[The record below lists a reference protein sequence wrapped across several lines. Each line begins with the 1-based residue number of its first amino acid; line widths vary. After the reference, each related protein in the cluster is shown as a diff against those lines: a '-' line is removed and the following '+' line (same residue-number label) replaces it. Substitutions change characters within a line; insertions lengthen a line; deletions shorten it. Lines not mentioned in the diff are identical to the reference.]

1 MEDLK
6 MAGQAFSVLNNFS
19 SMKAQKDLY
28 FTNIGLNKSLAKLS
42 SGKRIVDAGDD
53 AAGLAI
59 ASSLKADGYALDQA
73 VRNANDGIAIIQI
86 ADGALNK
93 LSDLLMRAVTLAEQS
108 ASDTVGT
115 DEKATL
121 DVEYRELLNELNR
134 VVSVANFKGEQLFS
148 ATEAFTKGVYVG
160 DTQFESFITISI
172 GGTNG
177 AGTAALGLSDT
188 NATSFSGIAT
198 QSNAIQTMSLLQT
211 AIASIS
217 RFRGALGAQQN
228 RLINAV
234 GIIQIQSL
242 NIKAAESA
250 ITDANM
256 AEEIVN
262 MTKWQILMQ
271 SGMSSLAQANASSQM
286 VLQLL
291 R

>member
-1 MEDLK
+1 MS
-6 MAGQAFSVLNNFS
+6 GQSFSVLNNFS

-28 FTNIGLNKSLAKLS
+28 FTNIGLNKTLGKLS
-42 SGKRIVDAGDD
+42 SGKRIVDASDD

-59 ASSLKADGYALDQA
+59 ASSLKADAMALQQA

-93 LSDLLMRAVTLAEQS
+93 LSDLLLRAVTLAEQS

-115 DEKATL
+115 TEKQTL
-121 DVEYRELLNELNR
+121 NVEYREILDELDR
-134 VVSVANFKGEQLFS
+134 VVSVANFKGEALFS
-148 ATEAFTKGVYVG
+148 VGAAFTKSVYVG
-160 DTQFESFITISI
+160 DTQFSSFITISI
-172 GGTNG
+172 GGASG
-177 AGTAALGLSDT
+177 AGTTALGLTST
-188 NATSFSGIAT
+188 GRASFSGIAT
-198 QSNAIQTMSLLQT
+198 ASSAIQTLSLLQT

-217 RFRGALGAQQN
+217 KWRGALGAQQN
-228 RLINAV
+228 RLVNAV
-234 GIIQIQSL
+234 GIIQIQEL
-242 NIKAAESA
+242 NIRAAEST

>member
-1 MEDLK
+1 MS
-6 MAGQAFSVLNNFS
+6 GQAFSVLSNFS
-19 SMKAQKDLY
+19 SMQAQKDLY
-28 FTNIGLNKSLAKLS
+28 TTNIGLNKTLGKLS
-42 SGKRIVDAGDD
+42 SGKRIVEAGDD

-59 ASSLKADGYALDQA
+59 ASSLEADGAALDQA

-93 LSDLLMRAVTLAEQS
+93 MNNLLLRAVTLAEQS

-115 DEKATL
+115 DEKAIL
-121 DVEYRELLNELNR
+121 NIEFQELMREIDR
-134 VVSVANFKGEQLFS
+134 VVSVANFKGEALFS
-148 ATEAFTKGVYVG
+148 GSGTFTKDIYVG
-160 DTQFESFITISI
+160 DTQVQSFITISI
-172 GGTNG
+172 GGG
-177 AGTAALGLSDT
+177 SGVGTTALGL
-188 NATSFSGIAT
+188 NASTVGTAVGARSALGDL
-198 QSNAIQTMSLLQT
+198 NT
-211 AIASIS
+211 AINSIAK
-217 RFRGALGAQQN
+217 FRGALGAQQN

-234 GIIQIQSL
+234 GIIQVQSL
-242 NIKAAESA
+242 NVKAAASS
-250 ITDANM
+250 IMDANM

>member
-1 MEDLK
+1 
-6 MAGQAFSVLNNFS
+6 MAGQAFSVLNNFA
-19 SMKAQKDLY
+19 SMKSQKDLY
-28 FTNIGLNKSLAKLS
+28 FTNLGLNKSLAKLS
-42 SGKRIVDAGDD
+42 SGKRIVEAADD

-59 ASSLKADGYALDQA
+59 AASLKADAFALDQA

-93 LSDLLMRAVTLAEQS
+93 LGDLLLRGVTLAEQS
-108 ASDTVGT
+108 ASDTVGVN
-115 DEKATL
+115 EKATL

-134 VVSVANFKGEQLFS
+134 VVSVANFKGENLFD
-148 ATEAFTKGVYVG
+148 AGQAFTKGVYVG

-172 GGTNG
+172 GGSNG
-177 AGTAALGLSDT
+177 AGTAALGLSNT
-188 NATSFSGIAT
+188 GSTSFSGIAT
-198 QSNAIQTMSLLQT
+198 QGTAIQTMSLLQT
-211 AIASIS
+211 AISSIS
-217 RFRGALGAQQN
+217 RWRGALGAQQN

-234 GIIQIQSL
+234 GIIQVQGL

>member
-1 MEDLK
+1 
-6 MAGQAFSVLNNFS
+6 MAGQAFSVISNFS
-19 SMKAQKDLY
+19 SMQAQKDLY
-28 FTNIGLNKSLAKLS
+28 MTNIGLNKTLGKLS
-42 SGKRIVDAGDD
+42 SGQRIVEAGDD

-59 ASSLKADGYALDQA
+59 ASSLKADGAALDQA

-93 LSDLLMRAVTLAEQS
+93 MNNLLLRGVTLAEQA

-115 DEKATL
+115 DEKAIL
-121 DVEYRELLNELNR
+121 DIEFQELMSEIDR
-134 VVSVANFKGEQLFS
+134 VVSVANFKGENLFS
-148 ATEAFTKGVYVG
+148 SSAEFTKSIYVG
-160 DTQFESFITISI
+160 DTQIESFITVSI
-172 GGTNG
+172 GGG
-177 AGTAALGLSDT
+177 SGVGTSALGLGSSDVTSQT
-188 NATSFSGIAT
+188 NAISALNT
-198 QSNAIQTMSLLQT
+198 LQT
-211 AIASIS
+211 AIASVAK
-217 RFRGALGAQQN
+217 FRGALGAQQN

-234 GIIQIQSL
+234 GIIQVQSL
-242 NIKAAESA
+242 NIKAAASS
-250 ITDANM
+250 IMDANM

>member
-1 MEDLK
+1 MS
-6 MAGQAFSVLNNFS
+6 GQSFSVLNNFS

-28 FTNIGLNKSLAKLS
+28 FTNIGLNKTLGKLS
-42 SGKRIVDAGDD
+42 SGKRIVDASDD

-59 ASSLKADGYALDQA
+59 ASSLKADAMALEQA
-73 VRNANDGIAIIQI
+73 VRNANDGIAIVQI

-93 LSDLLMRAVTLAEQS
+93 LNDLLLRAVTLAEQA

-121 DVEYRELLNELNR
+121 NVEYNEILNELDR
-134 VVSVANFKGEQLFS
+134 VVSVANFKGERLFS
-148 ATEAFTKGVYVG
+148 VGNAFTKGVYVG

-172 GGTNG
+172 GGSQG
-177 AGTAALGLSDT
+177 AGTTALGLTST
-188 NATSFSGIAT
+188 NRASFSSIST
-198 QSNAIQTMSLLQT
+198 QSSAIQTLKLLQT
-211 AIASIS
+211 AISSIS
-217 RFRGALGAQQN
+217 RWRGALGAQQN
-228 RLINAV
+228 RLVNAV
-234 GIIQIQSL
+234 GIIQVQGL
-242 NIKAAESA
+242 NIRAAESA

>member
-1 MEDLK
+1 MS
-6 MAGQAFSVLNNFS
+6 GQSFSVLNNFS

-28 FTNIGLNKSLAKLS
+28 FTNIGLNKTLGKLS
-42 SGKRIVDAGDD
+42 SGKRIVDASDD

-59 ASSLKADGYALDQA
+59 ATSLKADSYALQQA
-73 VRNANDGIAIIQI
+73 VRNANDGVAIIQI
-86 ADGALNK
+86 ADGALDK
-93 LSDLLMRAVTLAEQS
+93 LGDLLLRGVTLAEQA

-115 DEKATL
+115 NEKETL
-121 DVEYRELLNELNR
+121 NVEYRELLKELNR
-134 VVSVANFKGEQLFS
+134 VVSVANFKGENLFD
-148 ATEAFTKGVYVG
+148 AAAPFTKSVYVG
-160 DTQFESFITISI
+160 DTQFSSFITISI
-172 GGTNG
+172 GGVNG
-177 AGTAALGLSDT
+177 AGTDALGLSSG
-188 NATSFSGIAT
+188 TSFSSISTAN
-198 QSNAIQTMSLLQT
+198 SAIQTLGLLQT

-217 RFRGALGAQQN
+217 KWRGSLGAQQN

-234 GIIQIQSL
+234 GIIQVQEL
-242 NIKAAESA
+242 NISAAAST

-271 SGMSSLAQANASSQM
+271 SGMSALAQANASSQL

>member
-1 MEDLK
+1 MS
-6 MAGQAFSVLNNFS
+6 GQSFSVLNNFS

-28 FTNIGLNKSLAKLS
+28 FTNIGLNKTLGKLS
-42 SGKRIVDAGDD
+42 SGKRIVDASDD

-59 ASSLKADGYALDQA
+59 ASSLKADSMALEQA
-73 VRNANDGIAIIQI
+73 VRNANDGIAIVQI

-93 LSDLLMRAVTLAEQS
+93 LNDLLLRGVTLAEQA

-121 DVEYRELLNELNR
+121 NVEYNEILNELDR
-134 VVSVANFKGEQLFS
+134 VVSVANFKGERLFS
-148 ATEAFTKGVYVG
+148 VGNAFTKGVYVG

-172 GGTNG
+172 GGSNG
-177 AGTAALGLSDT
+177 AGSTALGLTST
-188 NATSFSGIAT
+188 NRASFSSIST
-198 QSNAIQTMSLLQT
+198 QSSAIQTLKLLQT
-211 AIASIS
+211 AISSIS
-217 RFRGALGAQQN
+217 RWRGALGAQQN
-228 RLINAV
+228 RLVNAV
-234 GIIQIQSL
+234 GIIQVQGL
-242 NIKAAESA
+242 NIQAAESA

-291 R
+291 G

>member
-1 MEDLK
+1 MS
-6 MAGQAFSVLNNFS
+6 GQSFSVLNNFS

-28 FTNIGLNKSLAKLS
+28 FTNIGLNKTLGKLS
-42 SGKRIVDAGDD
+42 SGKRIVDASDD

-59 ASSLKADGYALDQA
+59 ATSLKADAMALQQA

-93 LSDLLMRAVTLAEQS
+93 LSDLLLRAVTLAEQS
-108 ASDTVGT
+108 ASDTVGVT
-115 DEKATL
+115 EKQTL
-121 DVEYRELLNELNR
+121 DVEYREILDELDR
-134 VVSVANFKGEQLFS
+134 VVSVANFKGEALFS
-148 ATEAFTKGVYVG
+148 VGAAFTKSVYVG
-160 DTQFESFITISI
+160 DTQFASFITISI
-172 GGTNG
+172 GGSQG
-177 AGTAALGLSDT
+177 AGTAALGLTDT
-188 NATSFSGIAT
+188 NRTSFSGIAT
-198 QSNAIQTMSLLQT
+198 SSSAIQTLSLLQT

-217 RFRGALGAQQN
+217 KWRGALGAQQN
-228 RLINAV
+228 RLVNAV
-234 GIIQIQSL
+234 GIIQIQEL
-242 NIKAAESA
+242 NIRAAEST

>member
-1 MEDLK
+1 MS
-6 MAGQAFSVLNNFS
+6 GQAFSVLNNFS
-19 SMKAQKDLY
+19 SLSAQKDLY

-42 SGKRIVDAGDD
+42 SGRRIVEAADD

-59 ASSLKADGYALDQA
+59 ASALKADSMALDQA

-86 ADGALNK
+86 ADGALSK
-93 LSDLLMRAVTLAEQS
+93 LNDLLLRAVTLAEQA

-115 DEKATL
+115 DEKQTL
-121 DVEYRELLNELNR
+121 DTEYRELLNELNR
-134 VVSVANFKGEQLFS
+134 VISVANFKGEQLFDHS
-148 ATEAFTKGVYVG
+148 ARFTKGVYVG
-160 DTQFESFITISI
+160 DTQFASFITISI
-172 GGTNG
+172 GGTMG
-177 AGTAALGLSDT
+177 AGTGALGLS
-188 NATSFSGIAT
+188 NAARTSFSSIAT
-198 QSNAIQTMSLLQT
+198 QSNAIVTLGLLQT

-217 RFRGALGAQQN
+217 RFRGSLGAQQN
-228 RLINAV
+228 RLVNAV
-234 GIIQIQSL
+234 GIIQVQGL

>member
-1 MEDLK
+1 
-6 MAGQAFSVLNNFS
+6 MAGQSFSVLSNFAS
-19 SMKAQKDLY
+19 QQAQKDLY
-28 FTNIGLNKSLAKLS
+28 FTNIGLNKTLGKLS
-42 SGKRIVDAGDD
+42 SGKRIVEAGDD

-59 ASSLKADGYALDQA
+59 AASLKADGMALDQA

-93 LSDLLMRAVTLAEQS
+93 LNDLLMRAVTLAEQS

-115 DEKATL
+115 NEKATL
-121 DVEYRELLNELNR
+121 DVEYREILNELDR
-134 VVSVANFKGEQLFS
+134 VISVANFKGEQLFNVS
-148 ATEAFTKGVYVG
+148 IAFTKGVYVG
-160 DTQFESFITISI
+160 DTQFSSFITISI
-172 GGTNG
+172 GGPSG
-177 AGTAALGLSDT
+177 AGTAALGLANT
-188 NATSFSGIAT
+188 NRTSFSGIST
-198 QSNAIQTMSLLQT
+198 QQSAINTLRLLQT

-217 RFRGALGAQQN
+217 RWRGSIGAQQN
-228 RLINAV
+228 RLVNAV
-234 GIIQIQSL
+234 GIIQVQSL

-271 SGMSSLAQANASSQM
+271 SGMSSLAQANASSQL

>member
-1 MEDLK
+1 

-28 FTNIGLNKSLAKLS
+28 STNLGLNKTLGKLS
-42 SGKRIVDAGDD
+42 SGSRIVEAADD

-59 ASSLKADGYALDQA
+59 ATSLKADGMALDQA

-93 LSDLLMRAVTLAEQS
+93 MSNLLLRAVTLAEQS

-115 DEKATL
+115 DEKAIL
-121 DVEYRELLNELNR
+121 DTEFQELMNEIDR
-134 VVSVANFKGEQLFS
+134 VVSVANFKGENLFD
-148 ATEAFTKGVYVG
+148 AGGAFTKSVYVG
-160 DTQFESFITISI
+160 DTQIQSYITISI
-172 GGTNG
+172 GGG
-177 AGTAALGLSDT
+177 SGVGTSALGLGSTVITSQSDA
-188 NATSFSGIAT
+188 ATALGT
-198 QSNAIQTMSLLQT
+198 LQT

-217 RFRGALGAQQN
+217 KFRGALGAQQN
-228 RLINAV
+228 RLVNAV
-234 GIIQIQSL
+234 GIIQVQSL
-242 NIKAAESA
+242 NVQAAAST
-250 ITDANM
+250 IMDANM
-256 AEEIVN
+256 AEEIVA

-271 SGMSSLAQANASSQM
+271 SGMSSLAQSNASAQQ

>member
-1 MEDLK
+1 
-6 MAGQAFSVLNNFS
+6 MAGQAFSVLSNFS
-19 SMKAQKDLY
+19 SMQAQKDLY
-28 FTNIGLNKSLAKLS
+28 FTNIGLNKTLGKLS
-42 SGKRIVDAGDD
+42 SGKRIVESGDD

-59 ASSLKADGYALDQA
+59 ASSLMADAMALDQA

-93 LSDLLMRAVTLAEQS
+93 LNNLLLRGVTLAEQA

-115 DEKATL
+115 DEKAIL
-121 DVEYRELLNELNR
+121 DVEFREILNELNR
-134 VVSVANFKGEQLFS
+134 VISVSNFKGEQLFS
-148 ATEAFTKGVYVG
+148 ATTEFTKGVYVG

-177 AGTAALGLSDT
+177 AGTSALGLSNT
-188 NATSFSGIAT
+188 TQTSFAGIAT
-198 QSNAIQTMSLLQT
+198 QSNAINTLKVLQT

-228 RLINAV
+228 RLTNAV
-234 GIIQIQSL
+234 GIIQVQSL
-242 NIKAAESA
+242 NIKAAEST

-262 MTKWQILMQ
+262 MTKYQILMQ